1 MDVSYTSEVKIQAFF
16 GLSQYFYQN
25 LQKPNCGRIVGNMK
39 TQLHEFVLFR
49 LQEVKGTWPSVARGC
64 GVPLR
69 TLEKIGRREYPTPG
83 VAHCQAIANYL
94 GWNSP
99 SIVKRVDAALKARMV

>member
-1 MDVSYTSEVKIQAFF
+1 MVI
-16 GLSQYFYQN
+16 
-25 LQKPNCGRIVGNMK
+25 IMK

-49 LQEVKGTWPSVARGC
+49 LQEMKGKLPKVAAGC
-64 GVPLR
+64 GVPYR
-69 TLEKIGRREYPTPG
+69 TLEKIARLEYPNPG

-99 SIVKRVDAALKARMV
+99 TIVKRVDAALKARTA

>member
-1 MDVSYTSEVKIQAFF
+1 
-16 GLSQYFYQN
+16 
-25 LQKPNCGRIVGNMK
+25 MK

-49 LQEVKGTWPSVARGC
+49 LQEMKGKLPKVAAGC
-64 GVPLR
+64 GVPYR
-69 TLEKIGRREYPTPG
+69 TLEKIARLEYPNPG

-99 SIVKRVDAALKARMV
+99 TVVKRVDAALKARAS

>member
-1 MDVSYTSEVKIQAFF
+1 MH
-16 GLSQYFYQN
+16 
-25 LQKPNCGRIVGNMK
+25 KPSFGRIFPYMK
-39 TQLHEFVLFR
+39 TQLYEFTLFR
-49 LQEVKGTWPSVARGC
+49 LQEVKGTWPSVAKGC

-99 SIVKRVDAALKARMV
+99 TVVKRVDAALKARSA